1 MENGRKH
8 PALFLLYRTTLKLL
22 TRTSHLL
29 ASAPSLRWLSL
40 ALLSLHLAVVLDQGA
55 VWSRA
60 FLLAHYGFFLLWQPF
75 FRGEQKLDLRQ
86 ALPVFAVAALLVLA
100 PGWWVLGLWV
110 AVLVGL
116 TGAVVAGVSGKRQR
130 FMYLVA
136 LAYLMALLL
145 VWILPKTL
153 PATQLPTALVEAVR
167 WGLLPLP
174 LLILFKGGRG
184 LRQPGSVLD
193 LFYGVMAF
201 LIVVVLALG
210 AFTVVAATQTS
221 YVLALTETLIGMAVL
236 LVTLSLIWNPSA
248 GFSGMGQL
256 MSRYLL
262 SVGLPFEDWA
272 RKLAVQAE
280 RERDPETFVIDAL
293 HELDELDWVQG
304 VDWRTVR
311 GDGRVGN
318 DGVHH
323 ATHAFHGLT
332 LTWHTNRPLLPALAL
347 HVRLL
352 SQLLGYFY
360 ASKLREQTLRDNAYT
375 QAIFD
380 TGARLTHDVKNILQS
395 IRALMAAAEASGPED
410 ADRLQQLLKRQL
422 PQMAQRLQ
430 NTVDKLR
437 QPSELD
443 HQVQSVADWW
453 EALKSRYAHDQILFE
468 PSELQADANL
478 PQDLFDSVADNLLTN
493 ALRKRREQ
501 ADVQV
506 KVMLDTEPAL
516 ALRVEDN
523 GQPAP
528 EHVARNLF
536 QAPVTSDHGLGV
548 GLFQAARQAAR
559 LGYELVMEEN
569 RPGAV
574 RIALRAKAG

>member
-1 MENGRKH
+1 MS
-8 PALFLLYRTTLKLL
+8 PL
-22 TRTSHLL
+22 TRFSQLL
-29 ASAPSLRWLSL
+29 VSSPSLRWLSL
-40 ALLSLHLAVVLDQGA
+40 ALISLHLALVFDQGQT
-55 VWSRA
+55 WSRA
-60 FLLAHYGFFLLWQPF
+60 FILAHYGFFLLWQPF
-75 FRGEQKLDLRQ
+75 LQGEQKLDLRL
-86 ALPVFAVAALLVLA
+86 ALPVFGVAILLVFT
-100 PGWWVLGLWV
+100 PGWWIVGLWV
-110 AVLVGL
+110 AVLIGL
-116 TGAVVAGVSGKRQR
+116 TGAVVAGVPGRGQR

-136 LAYLMALLL
+136 LAYLLALLL
-145 VWILPKTL
+145 IWILPKTL
-153 PATQLPTALVEAVR
+153 PATQLPAALTYAVR

-184 LRQPGSVLD
+184 IRQPGSTLD
-193 LFYGVMAF
+193 LFYGVMVF

-210 AFTVVAATQTS
+210 AFTVVAATRTS
-221 YVLALTETLIGMAVL
+221 YVIALLETLIAVAAL
-236 LVTLSLIWNPSA
+236 LVTLSLLWNPRA

-293 HELDELDWVQG
+293 RELDDLDWVQG

-311 GDGRVGN
+311 GEGRVGSE
-318 DGVHH
+318 GLHTTSH
-323 ATHAFHGLT
+323 SFHGLN
-332 LTWHTNRPLLPALAL
+332 LAWHTNRPLPPALNL

-360 ASKLREQTLRDNAYT
+360 ASKVREQTLRDNAYT
-375 QAIFD
+375 QAIHD

-395 IRALMAAAEASGPED
+395 LKTLMAAADASGPDD
-410 ADRLQQLLKRQL
+410 AERLQQLIKRQL

-430 NTVDKLR
+430 NTMDKLR
-437 QPSELD
+437 QPAELD
-443 HQVQSVADWW
+443 CQTLPAVEWW
-453 EALKSRYAHDQILFE
+453 AGLQARYAHDGVGFE
-468 PSELQADANL
+468 AAEISAGLTL

-501 ADVQV
+501 AGVEVRVILQTRPV
-506 KVMLDTEPAL
+506 I
-516 ALRVEDN
+516 ALRVEDT

-528 EHVARNLF
+528 DHVARNLF

-548 GLFQAARQAAR
+548 GLFQAARQAAG
-559 LGYELVMEEN
+559 LSYELVMEEN
-569 RPGAV
+569 RAGAV
-574 RIALRAKAG
+574 RIALRAKPA

>member
-1 MENGRKH
+1 M
-8 PALFLLYRTTLKLL
+8 
-22 TRTSHLL
+22 L
-29 ASAPSLRWLSL
+29 ATAPSLRWLSL
-40 ALLSLHLAVVLDQGA
+40 ALLSLHVAVVLDQGA
-55 VWSRA
+55 GWSRA

-75 FRGEQKLDLRQ
+75 LQGEQKLDLRLG
-86 ALPVFAVAALLVLA
+86 LPVFAVAALLVLA
-100 PGWWVLGLWV
+100 PGWWVIGLWV

-136 LAYLMALLL
+136 LSYLMALLL

-153 PATQLPTALVEAVR
+153 PATPLPAALIAAVR

-210 AFTVVAATQTS
+210 AFTVVAATRAS
-221 YVLALTETLIGMAVL
+221 YVLALTETLIAMAAL
-236 LVTLSLIWNPSA
+236 LVTLSLLWNPRA

-293 HELDELDWVQG
+293 RELDELDWVQG

-318 DGVHH
+318 EAEYRV
-323 ATHAFHGLT
+323 THAFHGLT
-332 LTWHTNRPLLPALAL
+332 LTWHTGRPLPPGLTL

-395 IRALMAAAEASGPED
+395 LRALTAAAESSGPED
-410 ADRLQQLLKRQL
+410 AERLQQLLKRQL
-422 PQMAQRLQ
+422 PQLAQRLQ
-430 NTVDKLR
+430 NTMDKLR

-443 HQVQSVADWW
+443 HQTQSVADWW
-453 EALKSRYAHDQILFE
+453 EGLKLRYVHDQVLFE
-468 PSELQADANL
+468 PAHAQDEGDL

-506 KVMLDTEPAL
+506 KVMLDVQPTL
-516 ALRVEDN
+516 ALRVEDT

-528 EHVARNLF
+528 DHVSRNLF

-569 RPGAV
+569 RAGAV
-574 RIALRAKAG
+574 RIALKAKPG